1 MGYAAVTVVRKPATG
16 RSFHRRVRLAW
27 MGALKRRIRIPPGG
41 VVMDPIVLAA
51 GTALV
56 GAIAT
61 DTWEQSRAALLAFW
75 RRLRPEQTEAVGE
88 ELSDTRAQLLAAR
101 RSSDADA
108 EQTLVSD
115 WQLRLQSLIRHNPAA
130 AEELRHLL
138 ATELMPALTA
148 DERVHIGTLT
158 MKAEASGHARVYQ
171 AGHDQHISGD

>member
-1 MGYAAVTVVRKPATG
+1 
-16 RSFHRRVRLAW
+16 
-27 MGALKRRIRIPPGG
+27 
-41 VVMDPIVLAA
+41 MDPIVLAA